1 MEPATATAT
10 AAAPAATLAGVAA
23 EFPFLEREGP
33 GGRPFAYLDA
43 AATAQKPRV
52 VLDAMTDHLAR
63 HNANIHRGVY
73 PLAAE
78 STARF
83 EDGRAEIAALL
94 GADPKATIFAKNATE
109 LINLVARTWGEEH
122 VGPGDLVVLT
132 QMEHHSNIVPWQM
145 LAERREAV
153 VAYVPIDDDG
163 VLDDDAFEALLARGP
178 KLVALAHVSN
188 VLGTINPVADLVA
201 RAREAGA
208 ATLVDGCQAVPHL
221 PVDVA
226 EIGAD
231 FYVFT
236 GHKVYGPTG
245 VGMMCARRE
254 VLEAMPPF
262 LGGGDMIK
270 TVDFE
275 GSTWNDLPWR
285 FEAGTSPYVEAA
297 GLAVAMR
304 WLDGLGLDAVRAHGR
319 ELTAYALER
328 IAEIPGLSQYGPTD
342 LDRRSSVISF
352 AVEGAHPH
360 DVAEILARDGVC
372 VRAGHHCA
380 QPLMGRL
387 GVAATSRASFAVH
400 TTREDIDRL
409 VAGLHEVRRVMRL
422 DD

>member
-1 MEPATATAT
+1 MDPSP
-10 AAAPAATLAGVAA
+10 APAAPPVSVGAQ
-23 EFPFLEREGP
+23 FPFLRREGP

-52 VLDAMTDHLAR
+52 VIEALAEHLER

-78 STARF
+78 STALF

-94 GADPKATIFAKNATE
+94 GADPKATVFAKNATE
-109 LINLVARTWGEEH
+109 AINLVARTWGEEN
-122 VGPGDLVVLT
+122 VEAGETILLT
-132 QMEHHSNIVPWQM
+132 QMEHHSNLVPWQM
-145 LAERREAV
+145 LAGRRDAV
-153 VAYVPIDDDG
+153 LAYAP
-163 VLDDDAFEALLARGP
+163 VLDDGTLDEDAFDELLARGP
-178 KLVALAHVSN
+178 KLVALTHVSN
-188 VLGTINPVADLVA
+188 VLGTINPVADLVR

-208 ATLVDGCQAVPHL
+208 ATLVDGCQAVPHM
-221 PVDVA
+221 PVDVG

-236 GHKVYGPTG
+236 GHKAYGPTG
-245 VGMMCARRE
+245 VGVLCARRE
-254 VLEAMPPF
+254 VLEEMPPF

-275 GSTWNDLPWR
+275 GSTWNELPWR

-304 WLDGLGLDAVRAHGR
+304 WLSGLGLDAVRAHGR

-328 IAEIPGLSQYGPTD
+328 LADSEGVRQYGPTD
-342 LDRRSSVISF
+342 LDRRSGVVSF

-380 QPLMGRL
+380 QPLMRRL
-387 GVAATSRASFAVH
+387 GVPATSRASFAAH
-400 TTREDIDRL
+400 TTHEDVDRL
-409 VAGLHEVRRVMRL
+409 VEGLAEVRRVLRL
-422 DD
+422 G